1 MNVCSTNN
9 FEDYVAILSMQF
21 VSIMD
26 GNKLEGDK
34 FIGCLL
40 KEIIQIY
47 DLLKKQIM
55 LTTVVLNR

>member
-1 MNVCSTNN
+1 VNVCSTNN

-21 VSIMD
+21 ISIID

-40 KEIIQIY
+40 KEIIQI
-47 DLLKKQIM
+47 
-55 LTTVVLNR
+55 